1 MWIWISSIILR
12 KKWYVLSVIFLLT
25 LIMLYFSRKVQMSY
39 ELAQMLPKSDST
51 FKEYLYFKKLFGE
64 DGSVMMVGVI
74 DSNFF
79 EYNHFADWYE
89 LNQNIKNIKGVEEVV
104 SPTRIINLSKNEEI
118 KKFSFDK
125 IVKEKPNNQKEVDS
139 IKNILLNLPFYNGLI
154 YNTDKHFYA
163 IAITLDKKRLSDK
176 SRIYL
181 IDSIKCYI
189 NDFTLKYN
197 LEAHISGLPYIRTQ
211 TTEKVKSE
219 LYLFIVL
226 SVIVSVFVLIG
237 LFRSFRAVFA
247 SLLVVGISVIFT
259 LGFMGIFGFK
269 ISILTGIVPSLLI
282 IIGIENCIFLL
293 NRYLSEYSSHQNK
306 VKALSRIIQRIGTAT
321 FLTNLTTAVGF
332 ATFILSPT
340 SILKEFGIIAS
351 INIMIEFLL
360 SLTLIPIILSFLP
373 VPRERHIKHLQSK
386 KAHFLL
392 TNIENIIVNY
402 KKSVVVGFIIILSVG
417 ILGMLKM
424 ETSGKMVDDLKSSD
438 PIFKD
443 LKFFENKVGG
453 VMPME
458 ILINTQKKNGVMQL
472 KNIEKMEQLQQ
483 HLQNNY
489 SYFSRPLSIVELIKF
504 AKQAY
509 YNGNAA
515 KYSLPKNDESAFIL
529 SYLPTKKDI
538 NDSVANKNLLHSFID
553 TSKQITR
560 ISIQMHDIGLKEMK
574 NFKNKLKTYIDSL
587 FPPDKYQVLVTGNS
601 VVYTKG
607 TEYLISN
614 LLQSVLLAIVVIS
627 FIMGM
632 LFTSFRMILISI
644 IPNLIPLVVVAGLMG
659 YFNINIKPSTII
671 VFSIALGIA
680 VDNAIHFLSRYR
692 FELRQNQYNAKI
704 AVIKALHGNGISML
718 SSLLVLVLGF
728 AIFIFSDFG
737 GTQAMGILVTLT
749 LIFSILSNIILM
761 PMLIHTFAKTF
772 SDKSIDKP
780 MLEIFDEPEE
790 NTENVEEKINS
801 NSI

>member
-1 MWIWISSIILR
+1 MWNWISAIILR
-12 KKWYVLSVIFLLT
+12 KKWYVLSVIFGLT
-25 LIMLYFSRKVQMSY
+25 IIMIYFAQRVQMSY
-39 ELAQMLPKSDST
+39 ELAQMLPQSDST
-51 FKEYLYFKKLFGE
+51 YQEYLHFKKLFGE
-64 DGSVMMVGVI
+64 DGSVMMVGI
-74 DSNFF
+74 TDSNFF
-79 EYNHFADWYE
+79 EYNNFADWYE
-89 LNQNIKNIKGVEEVV
+89 LNQNIKNIHGVEEVV
-104 SPTRIINLSKNEEI
+104 SPTRLLNLTKNEEL

-125 IVKEKPNNQKEVDS
+125 IVKEKPKNQAEVDS
-139 IKNILLNLPFYNGLI
+139 IKNILLNLPFYHGLI
-154 YNTDKHFYA
+154 LIPEKHFYA

-181 IDSIKCYI
+181 IDSIQCYV
-189 NDFTLKYN
+189 NDYAQKYN
-197 LEAHISGLPYIRTQ
+197 LTPHISGLPYIRTQ

-219 LYLFIVL
+219 LFLFIAL
-226 SVIVSVFVLIG
+226 SVIVSVIVLIG

-259 LGFMGIFGFK
+259 LGLMAIFGFK
-269 ISILTGIVPSLLI
+269 VSILTGIVPSLLI

-360 SLTLIPIILSFLP
+360 SITLIPIILSFLP
-373 VPRERHIKHLQSK
+373 VPRERHVKHLQSK
-386 KAHFLL
+386 KTNFLL
-392 TNIENIIVNY
+392 SSIEKIIVNY
-402 KKSVVVGFIIILSVG
+402 KKTIIASFLIILSLG
-417 ILGMLKM
+417 IIGMLKM
-424 ETSGKMVDDLKSSD
+424 ETSGKMVDDLKTSD
-438 PIFKD
+438 PIYKD
-443 LKFFENKVGG
+443 LKYFENNIGG
-453 VMPME
+453 VMPLE
-458 ILINTQKKNGVMQL
+458 IIINTQKKNGVMQL
-472 KNIEKMEQLQQ
+472 KNIEKMDQLQE
-483 HLQNNY
+483 HLQNKY
-489 SYFSRPLSIVELIKF
+489 TYFSRPLSVSELVKF

-509 YNGNAA
+509 YNGNVS
-515 KYSLPKNDESAFIL
+515 KYSLPKKEEASFIL
-529 SYLPTKKDI
+529 SYLPTKKDM
-538 NDSVANKNLLHSFID
+538 NDSISKNNPLHTFID
-553 TSKQITR
+553 SSKQITR
-560 ISIQMHDIGLKEMK
+560 ISLQMHDIGLKEMK
-574 NFKNKLKTYIDSL
+574 SFKEEIKTYIDSL
-587 FPPDKYQVLVTGNS
+587 FPPEKYKVIVTGNS

-614 LLQSVLLAIVVIS
+614 LLQSVLLAIAIIS
-627 FIMGM
+627 LIMGM
-632 LFTSFRMILISI
+632 LFASLRMILISI
-644 IPNLIPLVVVAGLMG
+644 IPNLIPLIVVAGLMG

-692 FELRQNQYNAKI
+692 FELRQNQYNAQA

-728 AIFIFSDFG
+728 AIFILSDFG

-749 LIFSILSNIILM
+749 LIFSLLSNIILM

-780 MLEIFDEPEE
+780 MLEIFDEPKEE
-790 NTENVEEKINS
+790 NENIEEKTHS
-801 NSI
+801 V